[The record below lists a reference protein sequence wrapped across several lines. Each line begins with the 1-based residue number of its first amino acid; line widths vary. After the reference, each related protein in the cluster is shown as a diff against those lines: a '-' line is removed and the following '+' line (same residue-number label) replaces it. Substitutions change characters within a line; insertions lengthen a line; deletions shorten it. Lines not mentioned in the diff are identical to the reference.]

1 MDDQNKI
8 VISSSTKNLARVRKY
23 IEGKAKET
31 GADADT
37 INQIVMSVDEA
48 CTNVIKYAHHYD
60 TNKKIK
66 IEVFHSKKQFKV
78 SITYEGLE
86 FDPNNVENPDMEE
99 YFAKCKVGGL
109 GVPMMKKFMNKIEY
123 KCCSPNINFLT
134 LTKSLE

>member
-8 VISSSTKNLARVRKY
+8 VISSSTGNLARVRKY
-23 IEGKAKET
+23 IEEKAIKT
-31 GADADT
+31 GADVDT

-60 TNKKIK
+60 TSKKIK
-66 IEVFHSKKQFKV
+66 IEVFHTKKHFKV
-78 SITYEGLE
+78 LIMYEGFE

>member
-8 VISSSTKNLARVRKY
+8 VISSSTKNLAGVRKY
-23 IEGKAKET
+23 IEDKAAET
-31 GADADT
+31 GADTNT

-48 CTNVIKYAHHYD
+48 CTNVIKYAHHYNS
-60 TNKKIK
+60 NKKIE
-66 IEVFHSKKQFKV
+66 IEVLHSKKQFKV
-78 SITYEGLE
+78 LITYEGFE
-86 FDPNNVENPDMEE
+86 FDPNDVENPDMEE

-123 KCCSPNINFLT
+123 RCSSPNINFLT